1 MKLEVGS
8 IIYVPELDK
17 EVMVLEVRDG
27 QPVKGSISVN
37 DHITPADIVDLT
49 MKTWEFVTIVSKI
62 IRFLR
67 PFIRSLFKR

>member
-37 DHITPADIVDLT
+37 DHITPSDIVDLT
-49 MKTWEFVTIVSKI
+49 MKTWEFVTIVTKI
-62 IRFLR
+62 MRFLR
-67 PFIRSLFKR
+67 PIIRPLFKR